1 MPASLLEAFVKVAPY
16 LPLLFAQDTAIS
28 VVDREKVL
36 VYVPGKKLNHGVKP
50 GDALLPSS
58 LVGRAISEGTR
69 KVGRVGKELLGV
81 PYVGRAI
88 PIVEDGEV
96 VGGIVVTES
105 VETEDFL
112 LALAARL
119 SENVQEVTAAG
130 EQLVAAAQ
138 QLAVGADALNSLA
151 EEAAVEA
158 GRGEQILAFIKDIA
172 VKTNLLGINA
182 AIQAAH
188 IGHLGAGFNV
198 VAREIRALAD
208 KTAKHV
214 REVGE
219 LTGSIIRIIHNIR
232 EHSKRIL
239 QQVQEQSDA
248 SQSMAQ
254 SLVDISKLAEELV
267 SLTERLRGGAKKN
280 EAPEGATTRCRT

>member
-1 MPASLLEAFVKVAPY
+1 MLEAFVKVAPY

-28 VVDREKVL
+28 VVDSEKVL
-36 VYVPGKKLNHGVKP
+36 VYVPGKQLNHGVKP
-50 GDALLPSS
+50 GDPLLPSS

-88 PIVEDGEV
+88 PIVEEGEV
-96 VGGIVVTES
+96 VGGISVSES
-105 VETEDFL
+105 VETEEFL

-130 EQLVAAAQ
+130 QQLAAAAQ
-138 QLAVGADALNSLA
+138 QLAIGAEALNRLA

-158 GRGEQILAFIKDIA
+158 GRGEQILAFIRDIA
-172 VKTNLLGINA
+172 IKTNLLGINA

-198 VAREIRALAD
+198 VAREIRTLAN
-208 KTAKHV
+208 KTTKHA

-219 LTGSIIRIIHNIR
+219 VTGSIIRIIHKIR
-232 EHSKRIL
+232 EHSQGIL
-239 QQVQEQSDA
+239 QRMQEQSDA

-254 SLVDISKLAEELV
+254 SLVNIGSLAEELV
-267 SLTERLRGGAKKN
+267 SLTERLRGSS
-280 EAPEGATTRCRT
+280 